1 MLQGQRDLFVVGRE
15 LLSDLVPLV
24 QAQQGAIYQM
34 DSTPEI
40 PMLRLLAGYAQRP
53 DQPAMV
59 PLGTG
64 LVGQSA
70 VEKKRIL
77 LHNVPSEYTIQSS
90 LGSASPAHI
99 LVLPV
104 LFEGETKAVIE
115 VASLHK
121 FTDINLTFLEQLT
134 QSIGV
139 VLNTIEATMRT
150 EGLLV
155 QSQSLT
161 SELQSRQSEL
171 QRTNEALEQKAHQL
185 AEENIEV
192 ERKNT

>member
-1 MLQGQRDLFVVGRE
+1 TERNKEQDWLKSNLAKFTGMLQGQRDLFVVGRE

-34 DSTPEI
+34 ENTPDSPG
-40 PMLRLLAGYAQRP
+40 LLLLAGYAQEP
-53 DQPAMV
+53 HQPERI
-59 PLGTG
+59 PLGSG
-64 LVGQSA
+64 LVGQCA

-77 LHNVPSEYTIQSS
+77 LHDVPDDYSRIHSS
-90 LGSASPAHI
+90 LGEAQPGNI

-115 VASLHK
+115 LAALGR

-139 VLNTIEATMRT
+139 VL
-150 EGLLV
+150 
-155 QSQSLT
+155 
-161 SELQSRQSEL
+161 
-171 QRTNEALEQKAHQL
+171 
-185 AEENIEV
+185 
-192 ERKNT
+192 